1 MIEIKQDRCTIQIY
15 DYATLSDLTI
25 SKIKK
30 LLKMAAT
37 HSNDFEK
44 IRVQMLE
51 VLEREEQE
59 TRKKYESR
67 SVYGKRDHAYFGNKL
82 KKIEKY
88 KGVVKSW
95 DI

>member
-15 DYATLSDLTI
+15 DYATLSDLTL

-37 HSNDFEK
+37 HSNNFEK
-44 IRVQMLE
+44 IRAEMLQMLK
-51 VLEREEQE
+51 REKDE
-59 TRKKYESR
+59 TQANYDSY
-67 SVYGKRDHAYFGNKL
+67 SVYGKKDHTYFGNKL

-88 KGVVKSW
+88 KEVIKSW
-95 DI
+95 DS